1 MGQPWGCRW
10 GGSRA
15 ARLPAP
21 QATAQMEERL
31 EEFVRSC
38 GPGGTPLADGAL
50 SFIQHQLAEL
60 ARDCLAKAR
69 HGLITAPYFC
79 ELQENMERLLQDAY
93 ERSESEEVT
102 FITQLVKKL
111 LIIISRP
118 ARLLECLEFDPAEFY
133 QLLTAAEGQGL
144 LKADIPRYI
153 IGQLGLTR
161 DPFPGTRVGSQ
172 HGERTRVEAC
182 EAC

>member
-79 ELQENMERLLQDAY
+79 ELQENMERLLQDV
-93 ERSESEEVT
+93 S
-102 FITQLVKKL
+102 
-111 LIIISRP
+111 
-118 ARLLECLEFDPAEFY
+118 
-133 QLLTAAEGQGL
+133 GG
-144 LKADIPRYI
+144 
-153 IGQLGLTR
+153 
-161 DPFPGTRVGSQ
+161 VGSQ
-172 HGERTRVEAC
+172 GGGRWGIDGGGTDGESMGGETDGEPMRGGN
-182 EAC
+182 